1 MKEKRMKLLF
11 WFFVFCLT
19 VPADGYADSVFKELQ
34 GKTVGVQLGTTG
46 DVLATQTPGILIERY
61 NKANDAVQS
70 LLNEKIDAV
79 IIDEQPALTF
89 VRKNTGLKIL
99 DREFAKEQYA
109 IALSKKNTRL
119 KAQINRILSD
129 LKQSGVIEQIVKN
142 YIGDETKGKFPVQPV
157 DPAKTPNEMLKV
169 ATSATF
175 PPYEYYNEAEIV
187 GIDMDLAAEIARR
200 LGRRLVV
207 EDMEFDAIV
216 NAVQSGKADLGIAGM
231 SVTPDRLKNVDFTNP
246 YTESKQVIIIRA
258 QNTLSAADISLAER
272 FKTDFMTDARW
283 KYLVIGLGHTLLIT
297 ALAVLIGILLGGVIA
312 IIRVSH
318 DKNNSFPVLNLF
330 CRAYLTVIRGTPAMI
345 QLLIMYYVIFSAVN
359 VNKILVAVLAF
370 GLNSAAYVAEIIRS
384 GILSVDHGQ
393 NEAGRSLGLS
403 FAQTMR
409 FIILPQAFKNV
420 LPALANE
427 FIVLLKE
434 TSICGYIGLMDLTRG
449 GDIIRSITYDAFLPL
464 AAVALI
470 YLTLVVVLTA
480 GVDKMEKRLKKNER

>member
-1 MKEKRMKLLF
+1 MKNL
-11 WFFVFCLT
+11 FCLFILCLT
-19 VPADGYADSVFKELQ
+19 AYTPAYADGFPAELQ
-34 GKTVGVQLGTTG
+34 DKTIGVQLGTTG
-46 DVLATQTPGILIERY
+46 DIMATGTPGIRIERY

-70 LLNEKIDAV
+70 LINGKIDAV
-79 IIDEQPALTF
+79 IIDEQPALAF
-89 VRKNTGLKIL
+89 VQKNAGLKIL

-109 IALSKKNTRL
+109 IALSKKNKTL
-119 KAQINRILSD
+119 KTQINQILSD
-129 LKQSGVIEQIVKN
+129 LKQNGIIENIVKN
-142 YIGDETKGKFPVQPV
+142 YIGDETKGKFPFRPGPRPV
-157 DPAKTPNEMLKV
+157 SPHKTLKV

-175 PPYEYYNEAEIV
+175 PPYEYYNDAEIV
-187 GIDMDLAAEIARR
+187 GIDMDLAKAIAERLDRR
-200 LGRRLVV
+200 LII

-231 SVTPDRLKNVDFTNP
+231 SVTADRLKNVDFTNP
-246 YTESKQVIIIRA
+246 YTESKQVVIIRA
-258 QNTLSAADISLAER
+258 QNAPAVRDISLIQR

-283 KYLVIGLGHTLLIT
+283 KYLVIGLGNTLLIT
-297 ALAVLIGILLGGVIA
+297 ALAVLIGIISGGVIA

-318 DKNNSFPVLNLF
+318 DKNGSFPVLNFL
-330 CRAYLTVIRGTPAMI
+330 CRIYLTVIRGTPAMI

-359 VNKILVAVLAF
+359 VNKIAVAVLAF

-393 NEAGRSLGLS
+393 NEAGRSLGLNFS
-403 FAQTMR
+403 QTMR

-470 YLTLVVVLTA
+470 YLSLVVVLTA
-480 GVDKMEKRLKKNER
+480 GVGKLEKRLKKNER

>member
-1 MKEKRMKLLF
+1 MKNLF
-11 WFFVFCLT
+11 WIFILCLLA
-19 VPADGYADSVFKELQ
+19 PSEAHADGFPAELQ
-34 GKTVGVQLGTTG
+34 NKTIGVQLGTTG
-46 DVLATQTPGILIERY
+46 DIMATGTPGVRIERY

-70 LLNEKIDAV
+70 LVNGKIDAV
-79 IIDEQPALTF
+79 VIDEQPALTF
-89 VRKNTGLKIL
+89 VRKNAGLKIL

-109 IALSKKNTRL
+109 IALSQKNKTL
-119 KAQINRILSD
+119 KTQINRILSD
-129 LKQSGVIEQIVKN
+129 LKQNGTIENIVKN
-142 YIGDETKGKFPVQPV
+142 YIGDETKGKFPFR
-157 DPAKTPNEMLKV
+157 PAPETKSPQGTLKV

-175 PPYEYYNEAEIV
+175 PPYEYYSDAEIV
-187 GIDMDLAAEIARR
+187 GIDMDLAKAIARR
-200 LGRRLVV
+200 LGRRLII

-216 NAVQSGKADLGIAGM
+216 SAVQSGKADLGIAGM
-231 SVTPDRLKNVDFTNP
+231 SVTADRLKNVDFTNP

-258 QNTLSAADISLAER
+258 QNAPEERDTSLTQR
-272 FKTDFMTDARW
+272 FKTDFMTDSRW
-283 KYLVIGLGHTLLIT
+283 KYLAIGLGHTLLIT
-297 ALAVLIGILLGGVIA
+297 ALAVLIGIIFGGVIA

-318 DKNNSFPVLNLF
+318 DKNGSFPVLNFL
-330 CRAYLTVIRGTPAMI
+330 CRIYLTAIRGTPAMI

-359 VNKILVAVLAF
+359 VNKIAVAVLAF

-393 NEAGRSLGLS
+393 NEAGRSLGLNFS
-403 FAQTMR
+403 QTMR

-470 YLTLVVVLTA
+470 YLSLVVVLTA
-480 GVDKMEKRLKKNER
+480 GVGKLEKRLKKNER